1 MLCQRGH
8 CTTTSEL
15 CHLKGCNWKQ
25 QQYLTHGRKFNM
37 LVLSRKKYESIV
49 IGDNIVLKV
58 MDIRDGKVRLG
69 IEAPR
74 EIPVHRE
81 EVATAV
87 ARQKAQEATPSE
99 PSATDRPTC

>member
-1 MLCQRGH
+1 
-8 CTTTSEL
+8 
-15 CHLKGCNWKQ
+15 
-25 QQYLTHGRKFNM
+25 M
-37 LVLSRKKYESIV
+37 LVLSRSKNESIL

-58 MDIRDGKVRLG
+58 IDIRDGKVRLG

-81 EVATAV
+81 EIAMAI

-99 PSATDRPTC
+99 PSATDQPTC